1 VHMKPEDLNRLNR
14 KIISVSSKRQIT
26 IPLNFYKQLRL
37 ENEVECAVQDGALI
51 IRPIRLSNGE
61 FSVEILRD
69 LVAQGYS
76 GNELV
81 HRFESES
88 KNIRKA
94 IGAMLEEAAQIA
106 SGEKSAATLEDIFG
120 AED

>member
-1 VHMKPEDLNRLNR
+1 MHMKPEDLNRLNR

>member
-1 VHMKPEDLNRLNR
+1 MKPEDLNRLNR